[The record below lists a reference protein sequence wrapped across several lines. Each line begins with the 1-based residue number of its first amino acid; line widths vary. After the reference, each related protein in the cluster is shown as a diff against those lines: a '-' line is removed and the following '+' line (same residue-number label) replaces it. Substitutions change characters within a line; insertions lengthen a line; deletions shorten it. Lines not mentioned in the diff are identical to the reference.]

1 MGIHSR
7 KKTNSETFWEYS
19 GEAGESRWETRTEQ
33 VDLGVCGEH
42 RTFSCRKSISEPLR
56 AAAPGSCAGQG
67 TLHTVLTALLP
78 FSLQLLG
85 NILIIVLA
93 AHFTK
98 DFTPT
103 CQAVWQKLVGVVA
116 HALAYKY
123 H

>member
-1 MGIHSR
+1 M
-7 KKTNSETFWEYS
+7 
-19 GEAGESRWETRTEQ
+19 
-33 VDLGVCGEH
+33 
-42 RTFSCRKSISEPLR
+42 
-56 AAAPGSCAGQG
+56 
-67 TLHTVLTALLP
+67 LHTLLTPLLP

-103 CQAVWQKLVGVVA
+103 CQAVWQKLVSVVA

>member
-1 MGIHSR
+1 MQGWSGWILASVVSTGHFPAERASLSP
-7 KKTNSETFWEYS
+7 SEHW
-19 GEAGESRWETRTEQ
+19 G
-33 VDLGVCGEH
+33 L
-42 RTFSCRKSISEPLR
+42 

-67 TLHTVLTALLP
+67 MLH
-78 FSLQLLG
+78 
-85 NILIIVLA
+85 ILIIVLA

-103 CQAVWQKLVGVVA
+103 CQAVWQKLVSVVA

>member
-1 MGIHSR
+1 MQGWSGWILASVVSTGHFPAERASLSP
-7 KKTNSETFWEYS
+7 SEHW
-19 GEAGESRWETRTEQ
+19 G
-33 VDLGVCGEH
+33 L
-42 RTFSCRKSISEPLR
+42 

-67 TLHTVLTALLP
+67 MLHTLLTPLLP

-103 CQAVWQKLVGVVA
+103 CQAVWQKLVSVVA